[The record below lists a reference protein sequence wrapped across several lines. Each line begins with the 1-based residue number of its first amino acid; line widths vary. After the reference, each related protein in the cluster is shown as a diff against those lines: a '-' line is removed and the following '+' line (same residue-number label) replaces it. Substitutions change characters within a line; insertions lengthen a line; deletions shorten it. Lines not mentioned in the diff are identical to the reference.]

1 MPHRNCETCRRRIL
15 TCGFCRSS
23 RSPGTFE
30 RYGSFMVDGKH
41 PSATEALASVT
52 KALDV
57 LVLAYDRGEV
67 GVTETARE
75 LGISRSTAHR
85 ILVTLQR
92 TGFLRHDPGQHGYSA
107 GPQLVRMGLAAIAQ
121 LDVRR
126 QARRPLEE
134 LSEKLQETVCLYS
147 LDAAVV
153 RLLDGVECRHVLRV
167 SVPFGQELPAHVTA
181 AGKAL
186 LALRDPADVRATLPA
201 ALPATAA
208 GSITE
213 WSLLEVELEEVR
225 VRGWAADLEES
236 AHDLHGVGVAIRN
249 RIGEP
254 LAAISVYA
262 PAVRLREQDMPAV
275 ATALQETATTIARAK

>member
-1 MPHRNCETCRRRIL
+1 MMDVNI
-15 TCGFCRSS
+15 
-23 RSPGTFE
+23 
-30 RYGSFMVDGKH
+30 
-41 PSATEALASVT
+41 PSATDPLASVT

-57 LVLAYDRGEV
+57 LVLAHDRGEI

-85 ILVTLQR
+85 ILVTLQHA
-92 TGFLRHDPGQHGYSA
+92 GFVRHDPGQRGYSP
-107 GPQLVRMGLAAIAQ
+107 GPQLVRMGLDAIAH
-121 LDVRR
+121 LDIRR
-126 QARRPLEE
+126 QARKPMEE
-134 LSEKLQETVCLYS
+134 LSEKLQETVCLYM

-153 RLLDGVECRHVLRV
+153 RVLYGVECRRLLRV
-167 SVPFGQELPAHVTA
+167 SVPLGQTLPAHVTA

-186 LALRDPADVRATLPA
+186 LALCDPARVRGTLPA

-208 GSITE
+208 ASITE
-213 WSLLEVELEEVR
+213 WPLLEVELEEIR

-236 AHDLHGVGVAIRN
+236 AHDLHGVAVAVRN

-254 LAAISVYA
+254 LAAISVHA

-275 ATALQETATTIARAK
+275 ATALQETATTIARAE

>member
-1 MPHRNCETCRRRIL
+1 
-15 TCGFCRSS
+15 
-23 RSPGTFE
+23 
-30 RYGSFMVDGKH
+30 MVDGNH
-41 PSATEALASVT
+41 LSATEALASVA

-57 LVLAYDRGEV
+57 LILAHDRGEI
-67 GVTETARE
+67 GVTATARE

-92 TGFLRHDPGQHGYSA
+92 TGFLRHDPGQRGYSA
-107 GPQLVRMGLAAIAQ
+107 GPQLVRMGLTAIAQ

-134 LSEKLQETVCLYS
+134 LSEKLQETVCLYI
-147 LDAAVV
+147 LDAAAV
-153 RLLDGVECRHVLRV
+153 RLVDGVECRQVLRV
-167 SVPFGQELPAHVTA
+167 SVPLGQDFPAHVTA

-186 LALRDPADVRATLPA
+186 LALRDPAEVRATLPTELA
-201 ALPATAA
+201 ATAA

-213 WSLLEVELEEVR
+213 WPVLEDELEEIR
-225 VRGWAADLEES
+225 ARGWAADLEES

-254 LAAISVYA
+254 LAAISVHA

-275 ATALQETATTIARAK
+275 ATALQETAITIARAE